1 MKLTKLPLIFI
12 FSFVFFTACSSER
25 SSSQVSTTTSL
36 EINRDPSLP
45 GQFLFSSSLPGDRHM
60 VTEHIFVMNEDGTE
74 KRQLTDDEFRLDFDA
89 VWSPDNLQIAFS
101 RLCDGCSDS
110 GLYVMNADGTG
121 LRQLFE
127 KNIRGPQWSPDG
139 QQILFTGQTYS
150 YGVWNQIFVINV
162 DGTGLRQFH
171 PYNGYNSFPVWSPDG
186 TRISFDSDQEAG
198 RYIYVVNADGTEVS
212 ETFTRKSGRPV
223 WSPDGQ
229 RIAFEVYEDY
239 WSHIFVMNADGSEV
253 TKVTDDYLWNGS
265 PSWSPDGSRIAFDR
279 WKEDDHANVAVFV
292 VNADGSDLQKII
304 SKAHTPMWSSTSE
317 HIAFHDFADPSW
329 FNSSGGL
336 ILRGGGMSVVT
347 ANGTLIHSTG
357 TSTDSFDWNG

>member
-1 MKLTKLPLIFI
+1 MKLTKLPLVFI

-265 PSWSPDGSRIAFDR
+265 PSWSPDGSRIAFDGYR
-279 WKEDDHANVAVFV
+279 DEDYANVAVFV

-304 SKAHTPMWSSTSE
+304 SKAHTPVWSSTSE
-317 HIAFHDFADPSW
+317 HIAFYDVADPSW